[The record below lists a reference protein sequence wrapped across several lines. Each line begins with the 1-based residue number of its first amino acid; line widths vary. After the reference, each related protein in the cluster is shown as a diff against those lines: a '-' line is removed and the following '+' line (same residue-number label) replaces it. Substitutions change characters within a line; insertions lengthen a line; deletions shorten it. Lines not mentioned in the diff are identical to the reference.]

1 MDRFED
7 MRCFVQVAD
16 QGSVTRAADAMGI
29 APSAVSRRLK
39 ELELRLGVQLLA
51 RTTRR
56 MSLTEAGQT
65 FCERARRILADVDEA
80 ESEVSDR
87 SRMLAGQ
94 LRIAAPLTFG
104 VAHLSPIITEFVSA
118 HPEIAVDVDLSDRIV
133 DLVGEGFDLAVR
145 IGALRDS
152 SLVARK
158 ICDVRV
164 AVAAAPGFLDR
175 HGRPARPEDMRDW
188 PALAYVG
195 SERADIW
202 RFQRPDG
209 TEGAVQMPVRM
220 RANNGTVLRQAA
232 AAGLGVVIQPSFIL
246 CEAVAAG
253 QLEPILT
260 DHRWPEIAIYA
271 VYPQTRHLSAK
282 ARAFIDFLRARIGI
296 RPVWEAALDR

>member
-16 QGSVTRAADAMGI
+16 LGSVTRAAEAMGI

-56 MSLTEAGQT
+56 MSLTESGQT
-65 FCERARRILADVDEA
+65 FCERARRILAEVDEA
-80 ESEVSDR
+80 ESEVSDA

-104 VAHLSPIITEFVSA
+104 VAHLTPIITDFVQA
-118 HPEIAVDVDLSDRIV
+118 HPALTVDVDLSDRIV

-164 AVAAAPGFLDR
+164 AAAASPEFLDR
-175 HGRPARPEDMRDW
+175 HGRPERPEHMRDW

-202 RFQRPDG
+202 RFRRPDG
-209 TEGAVQMPVRM
+209 SEGSVQLPVRM
-220 RANNGTVLRQAA
+220 RANNGTVLRNAA
-232 AAGLGVVIQPSFIL
+232 AAGLGVVLQPSFIL
-246 CEAVAAG
+246 CEAVERG
-253 QLEPILT
+253 QLETVLT
-260 DHRWPEIAIYA
+260 DHSWPDIAIYA

-282 ARAFIDFLRARIGI
+282 ARSFIDFLRARIGP
-296 RPVWEAALDR
+296 RPSWEAALDR